1 MKELMNANIHVAM
14 ITGDNLQTASA
25 VAKKCYI
32 LPENDNYQEIQ
43 VEEDGNVQYISDNN
57 QD

>member
-43 VEEDGNVQYISDNN
+43 VEEDGNV
-57 QD
+57 